1 MARRRISTGS
11 HFEELAGYCRA
22 IVADDWVFVSGT
34 AGFDFKGGTISDDPA
49 EQAIQSLKT
58 IDETLTQAGAT
69 LADIVR
75 LRVYV
80 SDRAH
85 VEPVSRVLARTFGAN
100 RPTNTT
106 IVCQFAVPEMKVEL
120 EATALIQRS

>member
-1 MARRRISTGS
+1 MARRRFSTGS
-11 HFEELAGYCRA
+11 KFEEMAGYCRA
-22 IVADDWVFVSGT
+22 IAVDNWVFVSGT
-34 AGFDFKGGTISDDPA
+34 AGYDFKTGSISDDPA
-49 EQAIQSLKT
+49 EQAEQSLQT
-58 IDETLTQAGAT
+58 IAEALGQAGAA

-85 VEPVSRVLARTFGAN
+85 IAPVSRVLARTFGAD

-106 IVCQFAVPEMKVEL
+106 IVCQFAEPAMKVEL
-120 EATALIQRS
+120 EATALISRS